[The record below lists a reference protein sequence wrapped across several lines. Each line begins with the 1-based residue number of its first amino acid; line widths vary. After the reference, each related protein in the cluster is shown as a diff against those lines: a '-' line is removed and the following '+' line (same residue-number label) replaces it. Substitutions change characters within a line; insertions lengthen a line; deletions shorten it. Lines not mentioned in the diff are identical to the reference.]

1 MDLHPTVWR
10 NRQSSRLYRAFSELW
25 GADALYVSRD
35 RILFKHP
42 VLDAAPAWGQRES
55 PHPFGGFLHW
65 DWGGW
70 VDENASMLERPWF
83 KVQGML
89 ALADTSAEQGG
100 FQCVPGVHRK
110 LPELFEAI
118 PALREPG
125 NQGMATIAEHLDAAT
140 LARLGLE
147 VRRVPLR
154 AGDLVVW
161 HHCTLHGS
169 SQNRTGL
176 PRLSQAITF
185 IPPDHPQ
192 YDPGFKVEGADGTA
206 VSSTDRMAVW
216 ENAVPSGYLD
226 RPFAGVADAQE
237 VHTVDSS
244 GADGV
249 LTPLGRRLMGA
260 TPWPE
265 GASGT
270 RESSAMPL
278 SERAVYRHPWSRPY
292 AEPGPVSK
300 L

>member
-1 MDLHPTVWR
+1 MAMAMAAEPVLTAEDHAFWEQNGYLVIREAVPREDCEATVAALFDFLGMDAGDPLDWFRPPLPGGVPMDLHPTVWR

-25 GADALYVSRD
+25 GAEALYVSRD

-42 VLDAAPAWGQRES
+42 VLEEAPAWGQKES

-110 LPELFEAI
+110 LPDLFEAI

-154 AGDLVVW
+154 AGELVVW
-161 HHCTLHGS
+161 HHCTL
-169 SQNRTGL
+169 
-176 PRLSQAITF
+176 
-185 IPPDHPQ
+185 
-192 YDPGFKVEGADGTA
+192 
-206 VSSTDRMAVW
+206 
-216 ENAVPSGYLD
+216 
-226 RPFAGVADAQE
+226 
-237 VHTVDSS
+237 
-244 GADGV
+244 
-249 LTPLGRRLMGA
+249 
-260 TPWPE
+260 
-265 GASGT
+265 
-270 RESSAMPL
+270 
-278 SERAVYRHPWSRPY
+278 
-292 AEPGPVSK
+292 
-300 L
+300 